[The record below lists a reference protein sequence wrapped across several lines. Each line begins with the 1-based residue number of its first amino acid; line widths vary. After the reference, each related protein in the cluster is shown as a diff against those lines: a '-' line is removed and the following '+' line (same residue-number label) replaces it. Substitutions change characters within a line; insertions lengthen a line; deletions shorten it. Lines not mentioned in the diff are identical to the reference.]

1 MKIALPTAVI
11 VAALGYFVDIYDL
24 ILFGFVRVKSLKSLG
39 YTGQELTDLGIALQ
53 NWQMAGMVIG
63 GLISGILGD
72 RIGRVKLLYWSI
84 AIYSL
89 ANIMNGFV
97 HSYWD
102 YALFRFVA
110 GLGLAGELGVGIT
123 LVAESMPK
131 HIRGYGT
138 TIVAVTG
145 LAGAVAAGYIDR
157 IFDWRTCY
165 FIGGGL
171 GLLLLALRIRVAESG
186 MFDHAKESQA
196 KRGDFLSIFKRKE
209 RFLRYARCLLIGTPT
224 WFVVG
229 VLVVLSPEFGMAR
242 GITDIKPGTAIM
254 VCYTGI
260 LLGDIVAGVLSQYLR
275 SRVKVM
281 WVFLICSLLSV
292 IYYLYGD
299 FNTAYGMYWAHFFL
313 GLGAGFWVIFVTLG
327 AEQFGTNLRATVAT
341 TVPNFARGMLIPISL
356 SFQWLRAPEQ
366 YGSVTAAAMILGVAC
381 TAIAML
387 GLIGMEETFDKDL
400 EYLEDD
406 I

>member
-1 MKIALPTAVI
+1 MKQFLPSAVL

-39 YTGQELTDLGIALQ
+39 FEGQQLTDLGLALQ

-63 GLISGILGD
+63 GVISGVLGD
-72 RIGRVKLLYWSI
+72 KIGRVKLLYWSI
-84 AIYSL
+84 ALYSL

-97 HSYWD
+97 QGYTD
-102 YALFRFVA
+102 YAFFRFVA

-131 HIRGYGT
+131 HIRGYIT
-138 TIVAVTG
+138 TIVAATG

-157 IFDWRTCY
+157 FFDWRTCY

-171 GLLLLALRIRVAESG
+171 GFLLLALRISVSESG
-186 MFDHAKESQA
+186 MFKNAQQSDRE
-196 KRGDFLSIFKRKE
+196 RGNFLSIFQNGKR
-209 RFLRYARCLLIGTPT
+209 FVRYLRCLLIGTPT

-229 VLVVLSPEFGMAR
+229 ILVVLAPEFGAAR
-242 GITDIKPGTAIM
+242 GLTDVKAGPAIM
-254 VCYTGI
+254 ACYTGI
-260 LLGDIVAGVLSQYLR
+260 LLGDIAAGFLSQYLR
-275 SRVKVM
+275 SRIKVM
-281 WVFLICSLLSV
+281 CFFLILSFFTV
-292 IYYLYGD
+292 IYYLY
-299 FNTAYGMYWAHFFL
+299 APLASAQAMYWAHFYL

-366 YGSVTAAAMILGVAC
+366 LGNVVTSAIILGVTC
-381 TAIAML
+381 TVLSMA
-387 GLIGMEETFDKDL
+387 GLLGMEETFDKDL
-400 EYLEDD
+400 EYYE
-406 I
+406 